1 MMSYKEYK
9 DAYEMLEAFG
19 FDHAKEYTRF
29 NKNGS
34 WESMYFN
41 PNGAQGEGQIV
52 VANGTCHEAL
62 DAFDGPL
69 SGIETRG
76 KDSLCDFGEFME
88 SALRIFEKHRDK
100 YIAYR
105 TDDELEASLA
115 IANELYD
122 EKDSL
127 SEATVFV
134 LAQEIAS
141 KFAHVPFIALNTID
155 KYHVLSPDPQKRITA
170 ALDGLGLDKLI
181 DDEDYNVRIAVASKG
196 YHPEEMIN
204 DPEPYVRAEVASCD
218 FGLDK
223 LSLDECVCPVVE
235 AVERCLDKQG
245 ITLEE
250 WIAQNPDKCV
260 LDVNKP
266 AQGEDRYSF
275 DYRLLDR
282 LKTDCDY
289 ILGEGGPGAVKYL
302 HQGTIEDQ
310 IAKMRELYDAIP
322 DNAKPEWLTPADI
335 DRYEHELEPIR
346 LDKSYPHLADHLKAQ
361 DGEHGHKSVSDM
373 KDALVASGMSAP
385 EVEVELSSMNKTFRD
400 QEETTRHVQ
409 ESGGLTLPK
418 QQFVFDEQKNH
429 ARFAAGET
437 DQAQRS
443 QRAQSVDELAAR
455 GREKADAHNKNLKNN
470 DRPNLGKRS
479 R

>member
-1 MMSYKEYK
+1 MSYKEYK
-9 DAYEMLEAFG
+9 DAYEMLEAFD
-19 FDHAKEYTRF
+19 FDHTKEYTRF

-52 VANGTCHEAL
+52 VASGTCHEAL

-115 IANELYD
+115 IANALYD

-134 LAQEIAS
+134 LTQEITS
-141 KFAHVPFIALNTID
+141 KLAYVPFIALNTID
-155 KYHVLSPDPQKRITA
+155 KYHVLSPDPQKRIA
-170 ALDGLGLDKLI
+170 AVLNGLGLDKLI
-181 DDEDYNVRIAVASKG
+181 DDEDCDVRVAVVSKG
-196 YHPEEMIN
+196 YHPEELIN

-218 FGLDK
+218 YGLDK
-223 LSLDECVCPVVE
+223 LALDECVCPVVE

-250 WIAQNPDKCV
+250 WIAQNPDKCA
-260 LDVNKP
+260 LPEN
-266 AQGEDRYSF
+266 QNQNRF
-275 DYRLLDR
+275 DYQLLDR

-310 IAKMRELYDAIP
+310 IAKMRELYDDIP

-335 DRYEHELEPIR
+335 DRYERELEPIR
-346 LDKSYPHLADHLKAQ
+346 LEKSYPHLADHLKTQ

-385 EVEVELSSMNKTFRD
+385 EAEVELSSMNKTFRD

-409 ESGGLTLPK
+409 VTGGLTLPK
-418 QQFVFDEQKNH
+418 QQFVFDEQENH

-437 DQAQRS
+437 DQVQRS
-443 QRAQSVDELAAR
+443 KRASSVDELAAR
-455 GREKADAHNKNLKNN
+455 GREKADARNKNLKNN

>member
-1 MMSYKEYK
+1 MSYKEYK

-19 FDHAKEYTRF
+19 FDHRKEYTRF

-41 PNGAQGEGQIV
+41 PDGAQGEGQIV
-52 VANGTCHEAL
+52 VASGTCHEAL
-62 DAFDGPL
+62 EAFDGPL
-69 SGIETRG
+69 SGIETRD

-105 TDDELEASLA
+105 SDDELEASLA

-122 EKDSL
+122 EKDEM

-134 LAQEIAS
+134 LTQEIAS
-141 KFAHVPFIALNTID
+141 KFGYVPFIALNTID
-155 KYHVLSPDPQKRITA
+155 QYRVLNSDPEKRIA
-170 ALDGLGLDKLI
+170 AAQDGLGLDKLI

-218 FGLDK
+218 YGLDK
-223 LSLDECVCPVVE
+223 LALDECACPVVE

-260 LDVNKP
+260 LDENKP
-266 AQGEDRYSF
+266 AHDVDRFSF
-275 DYRLLDR
+275 DYQLLDR

-302 HQGTIEDQ
+302 HQGTIEEQ
-310 IAKMRELYDAIP
+310 IAKMRELYDALP
-322 DNAKPEWLTPADI
+322 DNAKPEWLTSTDI
-335 DRYEHELEPIR
+335 DRYERELEPIR
-346 LDKSYPHLADHLKAQ
+346 LEKSYPHLADHLKTQ
-361 DGEHGHKSVSDM
+361 DGEHGHKNVSDI
-373 KDALVASGMSAP
+373 KDALVASGLSAP
-385 EVEVELSSMNKTFRD
+385 EAEVELSSMNKTFRD

-409 ESGGLTLPK
+409 ETGGLTLPK
-418 QQFVFDEQKNH
+418 QRFVFDEQENH
-429 ARFAAGET
+429 ARFAAGTTE
-437 DQAQRS
+437 QSERPK
-443 QRAQSVDELAAR
+443 RAESVDELAAR

>member
-1 MMSYKEYK
+1 MMPYKQYK
-9 DAYEMLEAFG
+9 DAYEMMESYG
-19 FDHAKEYTRF
+19 FDYTKEYTRF

-62 DAFDGPL
+62 EAFDGPL
-69 SGIETRG
+69 SGIETRA

-88 SALRIFEKHRDK
+88 SALRIFEKHCDK

-105 TDDELEASLA
+105 TADELEASLA

-134 LAQEIAS
+134 LTQEIAS
-141 KFAHVPFIALNTID
+141 KFAYVPFIALNTID
-155 KYHVLSPDPQKRITA
+155 KHRVLSPDPQKRITA

-181 DDEDYNVRIAVASKG
+181 DDEDCDVRVAVASKG
-196 YHPEEMIN
+196 YHPEELIN

-218 FGLDK
+218 YGLDK
-223 LSLDECVCPVVE
+223 LALDECVCPVVE
-235 AVERCLDKQG
+235 AVERYLDEQG
-245 ITLEE
+245 ITLED
-250 WIAQNPDKCV
+250 WIRN
-260 LDVNKP
+260 NS
-266 AQGEDRYSF
+266 DRCALPENRNQDRF

-302 HQGTIEDQ
+302 HQGTIEGQ
-310 IAKMRELYDAIP
+310 IAKMRELYDAFP

-335 DRYEHELEPIR
+335 DRYERELEPIR
-346 LDKSYPHLADHLKAQ
+346 LEKAYPYLVDHLKVQEAS
-361 DGEHGHKSVSDM
+361 HGHKSVSEI
-373 KDALVASGMSAP
+373 KDALVASGMSLSEA
-385 EVEVELSSMNKTFRD
+385 EVELLSMDKIYRD
-400 QEETTRHVQ
+400 QVETTKHVQ
-409 ESGGLTLPK
+409 ETGSLTLPK
-418 QQFVFDEQKNH
+418 HQFVFDEQENH
-429 ARFAAGET
+429 ACFTAGAP
-437 DQAQRS
+437 DQIEKPK
-443 QRAQSVDELAAR
+443 RANSVDELAAR
-455 GREKADAHNKNLKNN
+455 GREKAEEHNRNLKNN